1 MAEGGWFSRL
11 KSGLSRSSGRLTE
24 SIGAILTKRKLDETA
39 LEELEEAMEVTRKDT
54 TDLMISGGK
63 VSKEKIM

>member
-1 MAEGGWFSRL
+1 
-11 KSGLSRSSGRLTE
+11 LSLPE
-24 SIGAILTKRKLDETA
+24 SEFDTIKAR